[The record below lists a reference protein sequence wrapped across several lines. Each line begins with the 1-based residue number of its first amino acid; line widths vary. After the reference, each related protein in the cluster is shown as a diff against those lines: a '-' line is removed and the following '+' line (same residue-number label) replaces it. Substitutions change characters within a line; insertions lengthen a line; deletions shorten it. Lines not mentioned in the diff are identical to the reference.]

1 MLPQVCLSCLCC
13 PNNHT
18 FLTTLV
24 VADVDFAFHALS
36 LNEEREPFAPTLM
49 RGPNVIQVAFPGC
62 HGDLGWVEDTE
73 GLVHAPLAW
82 MAQQVHTHL
91 HIELDKI
98 EMGNRFQNYRP
109 EGATEATALPT
120 WYKGKVER
128 LNPVAL
134 ALMGKKARKPGRV
147 DISRDDG
154 LTDLKVHIGASLRN
168 YGAVKGTDAVP
179 GYTVTKP
186 TTGTPYWVRKEA
198 KSKWSWPSRCNSG
211 SSRTSSS
218 SDGSLPTRR
227 AMTRSL
233 SKTADRIEQAEV
245 GSLEAR
251 CLGLPLSYVTAP
263 S

>member
-1 MLPQVCLSCLCC
+1 
-13 PNNHT
+13 
-18 FLTTLV
+18 
-24 VADVDFAFHALS
+24 
-36 LNEEREPFAPTLM
+36 M
-49 RGPNVIQVAFPGC
+49 RGPNVIQVSFPGC
-62 HGDLGWVEDTE
+62 HGDLGWVEDAE

-91 HIELDKI
+91 RIEFDEI
-98 EMGNRFQNYRP
+98 EMGKRFQNYRP
-109 EGATEATALPT
+109 EGATEPTALPT

-128 LNPVAL
+128 LNPVTL
-134 ALMGKKARKPGRV
+134 GLMGKKARKPGRV
-147 DISRDDG
+147 DMSRSDG

-168 YGAVKGTDAVP
+168 SAVEDKDVVP
-179 GYTVTKP
+179 GYTVIMP

-198 KSKWSWPSRCNSG
+198 KSKWSWPSRSDSG

-218 SDGSLPTRR
+218 SGGSFPTRR
-227 AMTRSL
+227 SMTRSL